1 MLRKIPHL
9 LVVTF
14 IFSFVQ
20 IAYAGACPFVT
31 PEVPICPES
40 GHIYECGNPP
50 QAEAAFFDFMGQE
63 TWVCGQCVDGD
74 LGMGGFDNQSDCCGS
89 GCPIQNTGTVNIS
102 TNITSSWT
110 VTCPNNFSGSGVSQS
125 EQGSPV
131 GSYTITY
138 GSVDGYVTPVS
149 ETFTLTD
156 QGTITFS
163 GTYVAKP
170 VVNLNFSY
178 QEKIKFFFATLF

>member
-1 MLRKIPHL
+1 MYFIFLSIPVIKVYTIKYMLRKIPHL

-63 TWVCGQCVDGD
+63 TRVCGQCVDVD
-74 LGMGGFDNQSDCCGS
+74 LGMGG
-89 GCPIQNTGTVNIS
+89 
-102 TNITSSWT
+102 
-110 VTCPNNFSGSGVSQS
+110 
-125 EQGSPV
+125 V
-131 GSYTITY
+131 G
-138 GSVDGYVTPVS
+138 
-149 ETFTLTD
+149 
-156 QGTITFS
+156 
-163 GTYVAKP
+163 
-170 VVNLNFSY
+170 
-178 QEKIKFFFATLF
+178 